1 MYTISKTN
9 NRDYNRISECL
20 SLCLSLSVSLSLY
33 IYIYIYIYIYNANKQ
48 IYLQQITTKN

>member
-20 SLCLSLSVSLSLY
+20 SLCLSVSV
-33 IYIYIYIYIYNANKQ
+33 YIYIYIYNANKQ

>member
-33 IYIYIYIYIYNANKQ
+33 IYIYIYNANKQ